1 MKRSFTLLTLTI
13 ILLTFSKKRN
23 INNDNQDIIF
33 VEIQYDQ
40 SEKIIPKRMNINDY
54 YNLLHPMSTTSEVF
68 WKSKSKPKKQELRFE
83 I

>member
-1 MKRSFTLLTLTI
+1 MKRSFTLLTFSI

-54 YNLLHPMSTTSEVF
+54 YNLLHPMSTKSEVF
-68 WKSKSKPKKQELRFE
+68 WKSKSKPKKTRAK

>member
-1 MKRSFTLLTLTI
+1 MKRSFTLLTFSI

-54 YNLLHPMSTTSEVF
+54 YNLLHPMSTKSEVF
-68 WKSKSKPKKQELRFE
+68 WKSKSKKQELRFE

>member
-1 MKRSFTLLTLTI
+1 MKRSFTILTLTI

-40 SEKIIPKRMNINDY
+40 SEKIIPKRMNINGY
-54 YNLLHPMSTTSEVF
+54 YNLLYPTSTKSEVL

>member
-1 MKRSFTLLTLTI
+1 MKRSFTLLTFSI

-54 YNLLHPMSTTSEVF
+54 YNLLHPMSTKSEVF
-68 WKSKSKPKKQELRFE
+68 GKVNLNLKNKS
-83 I
+83 